1 MLCYNNAIPYYIRR
15 KEGQTMAK
23 ENAILDKEEQLN
35 EDLAES
41 FDFDALEEKLQS
53 QLEEEIADMQFLAE
67 EKEKIGSP
75 DNLGNVI
82 MDVVWEQFINQ
93 VAVTAG
99 EDFIEE
105 NRGLH
110 LDLRKEAHIQTAE
123 NFAEG
128 KIATH
133 NTEIDYQQ
141 RYDDWQSN
149 FQKEPNIEHKTSNY
163 RYNEDQQVWEKHD
176 TRSDSWKNVLNKDAR
191 ADFDK
196 GRPTG
201 NNTANT
207 NMDHTVSA
215 GEIIRDPAANAHMT
229 REEQKAFAN
238 SEKNLNLMD
247 SAANQSK
254 GDSTMSEFLDSERDG
269 KKAAERFNI
278 DEEELRKKDAEA
290 REEYEKQKKE
300 AEQKS
305 IRAGKKSQKEEAF
318 RIGGKALRA
327 VLMQLLA
334 ELLREIIAKLVKWF
348 KSSKKTLGTLWD
360 GLRESIHSFIGKMK
374 QHLINAGNTLFTTVA
389 TAILGPIVGT
399 IKKVWTMLKQGWR
412 SLKDAITYIKNPANR
427 GKPISRLLME
437 VGKIVI
443 AGMTSIGAMA
453 LGEVIEKGLMTIPI
467 FAFEIP
473 LLGSL
478 ANILGIFLGAAVAG
492 IIGAIAINIIEKQIE
507 KSMKHENVDAQIKK
521 GNEILRTQH
530 QLQAVNEV
538 KLSHAKAEAA
548 QNIRDR
554 HVAAA
559 HMMADSIEAIREN
572 CATTESIDNTFDD
585 IDKLFDELEE

>member
-1 MLCYNNAIPYYIRR
+1 
-15 KEGQTMAK
+15 MAK

-149 FQKEPNIEHKTSNY
+149 FQKDPNIEHKTSNY

-207 NMDHTVSA
+207 NMDHIVSA

-229 REEQKAFAN
+229 REEQIACAN

-290 REEYEKQKKE
+290 REEYERQKKE

-327 VLMQLLA
+327 MLMQLLA
-334 ELLREIIAKLVKWF
+334 ELLRKIIAKLVKWF
-348 KSSKKTLGTLWD
+348 KSSKKTLGTLRD
-360 GLRESIHSFIGKMK
+360 GLSEAIHSFIGKMK

-389 TAILGPIVGT
+389 TAIWGPIVGT

-412 SLKDAITYIKNPANR
+412 SLKNAITYIKNPANR

-478 ANILGIFLGAAVAG
+478 ANILGIFLGAAVSG

-530 QLQAVNEV
+530 QLQTVNEV

-559 HMMADSIEAIREN
+559 NMMADSIEAIREN

>member
-1 MLCYNNAIPYYIRR
+1 
-15 KEGQTMAK
+15 MAK
-23 ENAILDKEEQLN
+23 ENAVLDKKEQMN
-35 EDLAES
+35 EDLTES
-41 FDFDALEEKLQS
+41 FDFDELEEKLQS
-53 QLEEEIADMQFLAE
+53 QLEEELADMQFLAD

-82 MDVVWEQFINQ
+82 MDVVWEQFVNQ

-99 EDFIEE
+99 EDFIKE

-110 LDLRKEAHIQTAE
+110 LDLRKEAHIQTTE

-149 FQKEPNIEHKTSNY
+149 FVKDENGNVVTHQ
-163 RYNEDQQVWEKHD
+163 
-176 TRSDSWKNVLNKDAR
+176 TRSGKEEATLVKGAR
-191 ADFDK
+191 KPYDDERKKRGLVGNAEK
-196 GRPTG
+196 GTD
-201 NNTANT
+201 
-207 NMDHTVSA
+207 MDETVSVA
-215 GEIIRDPAANAHMT
+215 EIIRDPSANAHMT
-229 REEQKAFAN
+229 QEERIEFDL
-238 SEKNLNLMD
+238 SEKNLNEMD
-247 SAANQSK
+247 SSWNRSK
-254 GDSTMSEFLDSERDG
+254 GDTPTNEWLDNTNSKGQKPQEIFD
-269 KKAAERFNI
+269 NMT
-278 DEEELRKKDAEA
+278 DEDVEKLRQKDAEA
-290 REEYEKQKKE
+290 REEFEKKKKE

-305 IRAGKKSQKEEAF
+305 IEAGKKSRKEEAF
-318 RIGGKALRA
+318 RIGGKALRE

-334 ELLREIIAKLVKWF
+334 ELVIEIIAKLVKWF
-348 KSSKKTLGTLWD
+348 KSSKKALDTLLD
-360 GLRESIHSFIGKMK
+360 SLKEAIHSFIGKMK

-389 TAILGPIVGT
+389 TAIIGPIVGT
-399 IKKVWTMLKQGWR
+399 IKKVWIMLKQGWS
-412 SLKDAITYIKNPANR
+412 SLKNAIAYIKDPANK
-427 GKPISRLLME
+427 GKPIGRLLME

-443 AGMTSIGAMA
+443 AGMTGIGAMV

-467 FAFEIP
+467 FAVEIP

-478 ANILGIFLGAAVAG
+478 ANILGIFLGAVVAG

-507 KSMKHENVDAQIKK
+507 KSMKRDNVDAQIEK

-538 KLSHAKAEAA
+538 KLDHTKGTTA
-548 QNIRDR
+548 QNIHDR

-559 HMMADSIEAIREN
+559 NVMADSVENIRKN
-572 CATTESIDNTFDD
+572 CATDESIDDAFDD
-585 IDKLFDELEE
+585 IDKLFDELED

>member
-1 MLCYNNAIPYYIRR
+1 
-15 KEGQTMAK
+15 MAK
-23 ENAILDKEEQLN
+23 ENAVLDKKEQMN
-35 EDLAES
+35 EDLTES
-41 FDFDALEEKLQS
+41 FDFDELEEKLQS
-53 QLEEEIADMQFLAE
+53 QLEEELADMQFLAD

-82 MDVVWEQFINQ
+82 MDVVWEQFVNQ

-99 EDFIEE
+99 EDFIKE

-110 LDLRKEAHIQTAE
+110 LDLRKEAHIQTTE

-149 FQKEPNIEHKTSNY
+149 FVKDENGNVVTHQ
-163 RYNEDQQVWEKHD
+163 
-176 TRSDSWKNVLNKDAR
+176 TRSGKEEATLVKGAR
-191 ADFDK
+191 KPYDDERKKRGLVGNAEK
-196 GRPTG
+196 GTD
-201 NNTANT
+201 
-207 NMDHTVSA
+207 MDETVSVA
-215 GEIIRDPAANAHMT
+215 EIIRDPSANAHMT
-229 REEQKAFAN
+229 QEERIEFDL
-238 SEKNLNLMD
+238 SEKNLNEMD
-247 SAANQSK
+247 SSWNRSK
-254 GDSTMSEFLDSERDG
+254 GDTPTNEWLDNTNSKGQKPQEIFD
-269 KKAAERFNI
+269 NMT
-278 DEEELRKKDAEA
+278 DEDVEKLRQKDAEA
-290 REEYEKQKKE
+290 REEFEKKKKE

-305 IRAGKKSQKEEAF
+305 IEAGKKSRKEEAF
-318 RIGGKALRA
+318 RIGGKALRE

-334 ELLREIIAKLVKWF
+334 ELVREIIAKLVKWF
-348 KSSKKTLGTLWD
+348 KSSKKALDTLLD
-360 GLRESIHSFIGKMK
+360 SLKEAIHSFIGKMK

-389 TAILGPIVGT
+389 TAIIGPIVGT
-399 IKKVWTMLKQGWR
+399 IKKVWIMLKQGWS
-412 SLKDAITYIKNPANR
+412 SLKNAIAYIKDPANK
-427 GKPISRLLME
+427 GKPIGRLLME

-443 AGMTSIGAMA
+443 AGMTGIGAMV

-467 FAFEIP
+467 FAVEIP

-478 ANILGIFLGAAVAG
+478 ANILGIFLGAVVAG

-507 KSMKHENVDAQIKK
+507 KSMKRDNVDAQIEK

-538 KLSHAKAEAA
+538 KLDHTKGTTA
-548 QNIRDR
+548 QNIHDR

-559 HMMADSIEAIREN
+559 NVMADSVENIRKN
-572 CATTESIDNTFDD
+572 CATDESIDDAFDD
-585 IDKLFDELEE
+585 IDKLFDELEQSGDMSR

>member
-1 MLCYNNAIPYYIRR
+1 
-15 KEGQTMAK
+15 MAK
-23 ENAILDKEEQLN
+23 ENAVLDKKEQMN
-35 EDLAES
+35 EDLTES
-41 FDFDALEEKLQS
+41 FDFDELEEKLQS
-53 QLEEEIADMQFLAE
+53 QLEEELADMQFLAD

-82 MDVVWEQFINQ
+82 MDVVWEQFVNQ

-99 EDFIEE
+99 EDFIKE

-110 LDLRKEAHIQTAE
+110 LDLRKEAHIQTTE

-149 FQKEPNIEHKTSNY
+149 FVKDENGNVVTHQ
-163 RYNEDQQVWEKHD
+163 
-176 TRSDSWKNVLNKDAR
+176 TRSGKEEATLVKGAR
-191 ADFDK
+191 KPYDDERKKRGLVGNAEK
-196 GRPTG
+196 GTD
-201 NNTANT
+201 
-207 NMDHTVSA
+207 MDETVSVA
-215 GEIIRDPAANAHMT
+215 EIIRDPSANAHMT
-229 REEQKAFAN
+229 QEERIEFDL
-238 SEKNLNLMD
+238 SEKNLNEMD
-247 SAANQSK
+247 SSWNRSK
-254 GDSTMSEFLDSERDG
+254 GDTPTNEWLDNTNSKGQKPQEIFD
-269 KKAAERFNI
+269 NMT
-278 DEEELRKKDAEA
+278 DEDVEKLRQKDAEA
-290 REEYEKQKKE
+290 REEFEKKKKE

-305 IRAGKKSQKEEAF
+305 IEAGKKSRKEEAF
-318 RIGGKALRA
+318 RIGGKALRE

-334 ELLREIIAKLVKWF
+334 ELVREIIDKLVKWF
-348 KSSKKTLGTLWD
+348 KSSKKALDTLLD
-360 GLRESIHSFIGKMK
+360 SLKEAIHSFIGKMK

-389 TAILGPIVGT
+389 TAIIGPIVGT
-399 IKKVWTMLKQGWR
+399 IKKVWIMLKQGWS
-412 SLKDAITYIKNPANR
+412 SLKNAIAYIKDPANK
-427 GKPISRLLME
+427 GKPIGRLLME

-443 AGMTSIGAMA
+443 AGMTGIGAMV

-467 FAFEIP
+467 FAVEIP

-478 ANILGIFLGAAVAG
+478 ANILGIFLGAVVAG

-507 KSMKHENVDAQIKK
+507 KSMKRDNVDAQIEK

-538 KLSHAKAEAA
+538 KLDHTKGTTA
-548 QNIRDR
+548 QNIHDR

-559 HMMADSIEAIREN
+559 NVMADSVENIRKN
-572 CATTESIDNTFDD
+572 CATDESIDDAFDD
-585 IDKLFDELEE
+585 IDKLFDELED

>member
-1 MLCYNNAIPYYIRR
+1 
-15 KEGQTMAK
+15 MAK

-35 EDLAES
+35 EDLTEV
-41 FDFDALEEKLQS
+41 FDFDELEEKLQS
-53 QLEEEIADMQFLAE
+53 QLEEELADMQFLAE
-67 EKEKIGSP
+67 EKEEIGNL

-99 EDFIEE
+99 EDFIKE

-110 LDLRKEAHIQTAE
+110 LDLRKEAHIQTTE
-123 NFAEG
+123 NFADG

-149 FQKEPNIEHKTSNY
+149 FQKDPNVEHKTSNY

-176 TRSDSWKNVLNKDAR
+176 TRSDSWKKVLNKGAR

-229 REEQKAFAN
+229 SEEQIAFAN

-278 DEEELRKKDAEA
+278 DEEELRKKDVEA
-290 REEYEKQKKE
+290 RKEYEKQKKE

-305 IRAGKKSQKEEAF
+305 IEAGKKSRKKEAF

-334 ELLREIIAKLVKWF
+334 ELVREIIAKLVKWF
-348 KSSKKTLGTLWD
+348 KSSKKVLDTLLD
-360 GLRESIHSFIGKMK
+360 SLKEAIHSFIGKMK

-389 TAILGPIVGT
+389 TAIIGPIVGT
-399 IKKVWTMLKQGWR
+399 IKKVWIMLEQGWS
-412 SLKDAITYIKNPANR
+412 SLKNAIAYIKDPANK
-427 GKPISRLLME
+427 GKPIGRLMME

-443 AGMTSIGAMA
+443 AGMTGIGAML

-467 FAFEIP
+467 FAVEIP

-478 ANILGIFLGAAVAG
+478 ANLLGIFLGAVVAG
-492 IIGAIAINIIEKQIE
+492 IIGAIAINIIEKQVE
-507 KSMKHENVDAQIKK
+507 KSMKRENVDARITK

-530 QLQAVNEV
+530 QLQAVNEA
-538 KLSHAKAEAA
+538 KLDHTKSTAA
-548 QNIRDR
+548 QNIHER
-554 HVAAA
+554 HSAAA
-559 HMMADSIEAIREN
+559 NMMADSVENIRKN
-572 CATTESIDNTFDD
+572 CATDESVDDAFDD
-585 IDKLFDELEE
+585 IDKLFDELED

>member
-1 MLCYNNAIPYYIRR
+1 
-15 KEGQTMAK
+15 MAK
-23 ENAILDKEEQLN
+23 ENAVLDKKEQLN
-35 EDLAES
+35 EDLTES
-41 FDFDALEEKLQS
+41 FDFDELEEKLQS
-53 QLEEEIADMQFLAE
+53 QLEEELADMQFLAD

-82 MDVVWEQFINQ
+82 MDVVWEQFVNQ

-99 EDFIEE
+99 EDFIKE

-110 LDLRKEAHIQTAE
+110 LDLRKEAHIQTTE

-149 FQKEPNIEHKTSNY
+149 FVKDENGNVVTHQ
-163 RYNEDQQVWEKHD
+163 
-176 TRSDSWKNVLNKDAR
+176 TRSGKEEATLV
-191 ADFDK
+191 K
-196 GRPTG
+196 GVRKPYDDERKKRGLVG
-201 NNTANT
+201 NAEKGTD
-207 NMDHTVSA
+207 MDETVSVA
-215 GEIIRDPAANAHMT
+215 KIIRDPSANAHMT
-229 REEQKAFAN
+229 QEERIEFDL
-238 SEKNLNLMD
+238 SEKNLNEMD
-247 SAANQSK
+247 SSWNRSK
-254 GDSTMSEFLDSERDG
+254 GDTPTNEWLDNTNSKGQKPQEIFD
-269 KKAAERFNI
+269 NMT
-278 DEEELRKKDAEA
+278 DEDVEKLRQKDAEA
-290 REEYEKQKKE
+290 REEFEKKKKE

-305 IRAGKKSQKEEAF
+305 IEAGKKSRKEEAF

-334 ELLREIIAKLVKWF
+334 ELVREIIAKLVKWF
-348 KSSKKTLGTLWD
+348 KSSKKAMDTLLD
-360 GLRESIHSFIGKMK
+360 SLKEAIHSFIGKMK

-389 TAILGPIVGT
+389 TAIIGPIVGT
-399 IKKVWTMLKQGWR
+399 IKKVWIMLKQGWS
-412 SLKDAITYIKNPANR
+412 SLKNAIAYIKDPANK
-427 GKPISRLLME
+427 GKPIGRLLME

-443 AGMTSIGAMA
+443 AGMTGIGAMV

-467 FAFEIP
+467 FAVEIP

-478 ANILGIFLGAAVAG
+478 ANILGIFLGAVVAG

-507 KSMKHENVDAQIKK
+507 KSMKRDNVDAQIEK

-538 KLSHAKAEAA
+538 KLDHTKGTTA
-548 QNIRDR
+548 QNIHDR

-559 HMMADSIEAIREN
+559 NVMADSVENIRNN
-572 CATTESIDNTFDD
+572 CATDESIDDAFDD
-585 IDKLFDELEE
+585 IDKLFDELED

>member
-1 MLCYNNAIPYYIRR
+1 
-15 KEGQTMAK
+15 MAK
-23 ENAILDKEEQLN
+23 ENAILDKKEQLN
-35 EDLAES
+35 EDLTES
-41 FDFDALEEKLQS
+41 FDFDELEEKLQS
-53 QLEEEIADMQFLAE
+53 QLEEELADMQFLAE
-67 EKEKIGSP
+67 EKEKIGNP

-99 EDFIEE
+99 EDFIKE

-110 LDLRKEAHIQTAE
+110 LDLRKEAHIQTTE
-123 NFAEG
+123 NFADG

-149 FQKEPNIEHKTSNY
+149 FVKDENGNVVTHQ
-163 RYNEDQQVWEKHD
+163 
-176 TRSDSWKNVLNKDAR
+176 TRSGKEEATLVKGAR
-191 ADFDK
+191 KPFDE

-201 NNTANT
+201 SVENHTD
-207 NMDHTVSA
+207 MDHTVSA
-215 GEIIRDPAANAHMT
+215 AEIIRDPAANAHMT
-229 REEQKAFAN
+229 KDEQIAFAN
-238 SEKNLNLMD
+238 SDANLNEMD
-247 SAANQSK
+247 SSLNRSK
-254 GDSTMSEFLDSERDG
+254 GDKSMTDWLDNPNSSGQKPDEIFDIS
-269 KKAAERFNI
+269 AE
-278 DEEELRKKDAEA
+278 DEAKMRQKDAEA

-300 AEQKS
+300 AEEKS
-305 IRAGKKSQKEEAF
+305 IEAGKKSRKEEAF

-334 ELLREIIAKLVKWF
+334 ELVREIVAKMVKWF
-348 KSSKKTLGTLWD
+348 KSSKKALDTLLD
-360 GLRESIHSFIGKMK
+360 SLKEAIHSFIGKMK

-389 TAILGPIVGT
+389 TAIIGPIVGK
-399 IKKVWTMLKQGWR
+399 IKKVWSMLKQVWG
-412 SLKDAITYIKNPANR
+412 SIKNAIAYIKDPANK
-427 GKPISRLLME
+427 GKPIGRLMME

-443 AGMTSIGAMA
+443 AGMTGIGAMV

-467 FAFEIP
+467 FAVEIP

-478 ANILGIFLGAAVAG
+478 ANILGIFLGAVVAG

-507 KSMKHENVDAQIKK
+507 KSMKRDNVDAQIEK

-530 QLQAVNEV
+530 KLQAVHEV
-538 KLSHAKAEAA
+538 KLDHAKGTTA
-548 QNIRDR
+548 QNIHDR

-559 HMMADSIEAIREN
+559 NVMADSVENIRKN
-572 CATTESIDNTFDD
+572 CATDESIDDAFDD
-585 IDKLFDELEE
+585 IDKLFDELED